1 MVQQVGAASPS
12 GAALLQGISRWTL
25 TALVV
30 NCIIGSA
37 VFGLP
42 ALIARTVGEASPLA
56 VVAAGCLV
64 ATVVGAYAEVGSRF
78 AASGGT
84 YLYIRETFGRF
95 AGIQA
100 AWFTLLGAFSARAA
114 AANLVLTHLAD
125 FWPGVATP
133 VLRVALFTL
142 IFASLALV
150 NYRGVRQGG
159 QASNLFIVFKLA
171 PLAAIVV
178 AGLIWSGPRAALAPA
193 APVAATSARW
203 LQAMVILFFAYGGFE
218 TAMTP
223 MAEAKDPRRD
233 VPFALLAGTSVV
245 AVLYVLV
252 QLVVM
257 HVLPNPG
264 GTDRP
269 LAAVATVLWGRAG
282 AALVTVAVIA
292 SVLGYLSAGMLTTP
306 RYTYALAE
314 NGDLPSVLGR
324 VHPRYRTPH
333 VSIVFIAVACW
344 ALALIGNFSWNVALS
359 SVARLCYYALVCAAA
374 IRLRRRSPAPFQ
386 LPGGY
391 TIPAAGVAICVVL
404 LLAVDRSRASVLVVT
419 CAVAALN
426 WWLATRSRGK
436 AR

>member
-1 MVQQVGAASPS
+1 MVQQVGS
-12 GAALLQGISRWTL
+12 GPARAGLVQGISRWTL

-42 ALIARTVGEASPLA
+42 ALVARTVGAASPLA

-95 AGIQA
+95 AGIEA

-125 FWPGVATP
+125 FWPGVTAP
-133 VLRVALFTL
+133 IVRVTLVTL
-142 IFASLALV
+142 IFASLAFV
-150 NYRGVRQGG
+150 NCRGVRQGG
-159 QASNLFIVFKLA
+159 YASNVFIFFKLA

-178 AGLIWSGPRAALAPA
+178 AGLMWSGPHPATVA
-193 APVAATSARW
+193 APSAASSGRW
-203 LQAMVILFFAYGGFE
+203 LQAMIILFFAYGGFE
-218 TAMTP
+218 TAVAP

-233 VPFALLAGTSVV
+233 IPFALFAGTCVV
-245 AVLYVLV
+245 AVLYLLV

-257 HVLPNPG
+257 HVLPDPG
-264 GTDRP
+264 TGDRP

-282 AALVTVAVIA
+282 AALVTAAVIA

-314 NGDLPSVLGR
+314 NGDLPSPLGR
-324 VHPRYRTPH
+324 VHPTYRTPY
-333 VSIVFIAVACW
+333 VSIIFIAAACW

-391 TIPAAGVAICVVL
+391 AIPAAGVAICVVL

-419 CAVAALN
+419 FAVAALN
-426 WWLATRSRGK
+426 WWLASRP
-436 AR
+436 ARAGR

>member
-1 MVQQVGAASPS
+1 MVRQVG
-12 GAALLQGISRWTL
+12 GAAPAHAGLVQGISRWTL

-42 ALIARTVGEASPLA
+42 ALVARTVGAASPLA

-64 ATVVGAYAEVGSRF
+64 ATVVASYAEVGSRF

-125 FWPGVATP
+125 FWPGVSAP
-133 VLRVALFTL
+133 LARVTLFTL
-142 IFASLALV
+142 IFASLAFV

-178 AGLIWSGPRAALAPA
+178 AGLAFVGPHSSAASA
-193 APVAATSARW
+193 APIAATSGRW
-203 LQAMVILFFAYGGFE
+203 LQAMVVLFFAYGGFE
-218 TAMTP
+218 TAVAP
-223 MAEAKDPRRD
+223 MAEATNPRRD
-233 VPFALLAGTSVV
+233 VPFALFAGTSLV

-257 HVLPNPG
+257 RVLPDPG
-264 GTDRP
+264 ASDRP
-269 LAAVATVLWGRAG
+269 VAAVATVLWGRAG

-314 NGDLPSVLGR
+314 NGDLPSPLGR
-324 VHPRYRTPH
+324 VHPRYRTPY

-344 ALALIGNFSWNVALS
+344 GLALIGNFSWNVALS

-391 TIPAAGVAICVVL
+391 AIPAAGVAICLVL

-419 CAVAALN
+419 FAVAALN
-426 WWLATRSRGK
+426 WWVVSRS
-436 AR
+436 ARSGR

>member
-1 MVQQVGAASPS
+1 MVQDVGAPPAS
-12 GAALLQGISRWTL
+12 ARLLQGISRWTL
-25 TALVV
+25 VALVV

-42 ALIARTVGEASPLA
+42 ALVARTVGAASPLA

-125 FWPGVATP
+125 FWPGVSAP
-133 VLRVALFTL
+133 IVRVLLVTL
-142 IFASLALV
+142 IFAALAFV

-159 QASNLFIVFKLA
+159 HASNVLVVCKLV

-178 AGLIWSGPRAALAPA
+178 AGLMWAGPHPSSAPA
-193 APVAATSARW
+193 APVVVTSGRW
-203 LQAMVILFFAYGGFE
+203 LQAMIILFFAYGGFE
-218 TAMTP
+218 TAMAP

-233 VPFALLAGTSVV
+233 VPFALCAGTFVV

-257 HVLPNPG
+257 RVLPDPG
-264 GTDRP
+264 ASDRP
-269 LAAVATVLWGRAG
+269 LAAVATVLWGRIG
-282 AALVTVAVIA
+282 AALVTLAVIA

-314 NGDLPSVLGR
+314 NGDLPSALGR
-324 VHPRYRTPH
+324 VHPRYRTPY

-391 TIPAAGVAICVVL
+391 TIPAAGAAICVVL
-404 LLAVDRSRASVLVVT
+404 LLAVDRSRASVLAVT
-419 CAVAALN
+419 FGVAALN
-426 WWLATRSRGK
+426 WWLASRSATTER
-436 AR
+436 